1 MAGRWGELLLEVGL
15 PPTYPSQTGA
25 AACRLSYVAH
35 RTPCAEKAAPAS
47 DLENESVMLRLEV
60 LTAIAAELQSVSEQA
75 ADADEECVF
84 ELATRCAD
92 AAESAAETARAARNV
107 DVDRDGDGDCGG
119 NNDVTTETTARAP
132 STPIRTLTPT
142 PAPSSSSSS
151 YSSSS
156 CGKENINVTA
166 AAAAAGTGTAGTV
179 VLLKQVFFWTHHTR
193 RKQLLIYEWAKEL
206 RIGGR

>member
-1 MAGRWGELLLEVGL
+1 MEQRIRQLEELEALAAIFEGGLVVDDPSVGEWVEQRARGSDAVEPQQAAEFILPEATLTVSLFVEAPTVAGRWGELLLEVGL

-47 DLENESVMLRLEV
+47 DLENESVMLRLDV

-107 DVDRDGDGDCGG
+107 D
-119 NNDVTTETTARAP
+119 
-132 STPIRTLTPT
+132 
-142 PAPSSSSSS
+142 
-151 YSSSS
+151 
-156 CGKENINVTA
+156 
-166 AAAAAGTGTAGTV
+166 
-179 VLLKQVFFWTHHTR
+179 
-193 RKQLLIYEWAKEL
+193 
-206 RIGGR
+206 